1 MNLFPFPAPFWRE
14 KAYCVEPKYLTLKE
28 EDNKWNTKNIE
39 VQLDDFDCIF
49 SGLEFPPLCIFTCLL
64 SRKENIYKGKLSN
77 YRFLCLILNK

>member
-39 VQLDDFDCIF
+39 VQLLYSEMI
-49 SGLEFPPLCIFTCLL
+49 LIA
-64 SRKENIYKGKLSN
+64 
-77 YRFLCLILNK
+77 FLVD